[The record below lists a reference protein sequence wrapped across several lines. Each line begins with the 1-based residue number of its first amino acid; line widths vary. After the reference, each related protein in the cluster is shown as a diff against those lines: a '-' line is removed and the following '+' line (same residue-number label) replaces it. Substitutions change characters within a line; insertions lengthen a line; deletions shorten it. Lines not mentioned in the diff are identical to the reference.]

1 MFDLNL
7 FVDALIHQSPPH
19 MLDHIMLVLIPLGI
33 AITVGCSIGIVL
45 TRPRFRWLTPQVMS
59 ILNAGQCIPP
69 LAVIAIFLPFL
80 GLGWGPAVMALTIY
94 CLLPI
99 TRNTI
104 AGLDGVSDE
113 VKESAKGMG
122 MSNQEVFWK
131 VEVPLRLP
139 VVLSGVKTSTVLT
152 VGTAVLASL
161 VGAGGMGVVI
171 FAGIDFFQQELIVAG
186 TLIIGAIAIF
196 IERIITLIE
205 RIFVPKHL
213 R

>member
-1 MFDLNL
+1 MFDMDL
-7 FVDALIHQSPPH
+7 FINGLVNRSPSH
-19 MLDHIMLVLIPLGI
+19 AVEHLLLVIIPLSI
-33 AITVGCSIGIVL
+33 AITVGCSIGIIL

-59 ILNAGQCIPP
+59 VLNAGQCIPP

-80 GLGWGPAVMALTIY
+80 GLGWGPAIMALTIY

-104 AGLDGVSDE
+104 AGLDGVPHD
-113 VKESAKGMG
+113 VKESALGMG
-122 MSNQEVFWK
+122 MSHREVFFK
-131 VEVPLRLP
+131 VEVPLSLP
-139 VVLSGVKTSTVLT
+139 VVLAGVKTSTVLT

-161 VGAGGMGVVI
+161 VAAGGMGTVI

-186 TLIIGAIAIF
+186 TLVIGAIAIF
-196 IERIITLIE
+196 FERLITLVE